1 MPLATGLLA
10 VSNTL
15 GKRPVTGEQVKDH
28 ERLPR
33 GFCERSETTS
43 VSEDAD
49 ADAIS
54 TWFSKRI
61 ICKEYKERI
70 NPVFATIER
79 GKSVLVIVR
88 KSAGAVTVEKI
99 QVLTKPTDDND
110 PQKAFAKKDVEPL
123 IRDIVMGPKK

>member
-1 MPLATGLLA
+1 MWTDK
-10 VSNTL
+10 VSQQILYVTNNTDKKQAL
-15 GKRPVTGEQVKDH
+15 KMKCSNNN
-28 ERLPR
+28 L
-33 GFCERSETTS
+33 F
-43 VSEDAD
+43 
-49 ADAIS
+49 
-54 TWFSKRI
+54 K
-61 ICKEYKERI
+61 I